1 MRLGEHDWKQS
12 GEGTLPELTVAVSKF
27 TNHEEYDR
35 RTADNDVAVIEL
47 AREVNLET
55 YTPAC
60 LAGIGDRTAF
70 DGKTAVVY
78 GNG

>member
-1 MRLGEHDWKQS
+1 MRLGEHDWRQS
-12 GEGTLPELTVAVSKF
+12 GEGTLPELTVAVRKF

-47 AREVNLET
+47 AGEVNLET